1 MYKLRPYQQETIELC
16 GTSIS
21 KGIKGVLCVLPTG
34 AGKTVIFA
42 SMANKASENG
52 YTVLIITDSKKLFKQ
67 TSNYFDN
74 PTIINAEANVNLD
87 IQVGSII
94 VSMAQT
100 LSRRS
105 KTMDKLNNIPNLLVI
120 VDEAHVKTSCK
131 PLYKLDNSINIGF
144 TATPCGD
151 HLKDLFFELHDVITI
166 PELIH
171 EHYLTPCKSWS
182 RRIVDTS
189 NLKKAKGEYTEQSQ
203 TEAFRTGHYGLL
215 DDLRTVNYKKALVFT
230 SCIAQCDQVAE
241 YLKANGIDVAVVHS
255 EQDDIELFYQE
266 HAVCVSVGMLTK
278 GFDYPIIDLVIIFR
292 KTTSTPLF
300 LQMCGRG
307 GRKAEGKEV
316 WNIIDYGGNIEVHGL
331 WDSVREWEIGA
342 EKKKVKGDD
351 GEDIITAIPLCEC
364 NCCGYVS
371 LDKFEVCP
379 ECGSDVKKQEIVDV
393 ETDKKL
399 WSSDKD
405 PNKLTAQELFRYAC
419 EMKRRRLAIRIAMRR
434 GQDYLTEYAKAAGY
448 SPHWVGVVM
457 NNYGYY

>member
-151 HLKDLFFELHDVITI
+151 HLKDLFL
-166 PELIH
+166 
-171 EHYLTPCKSWS
+171 
-182 RRIVDTS
+182 
-189 NLKKAKGEYTEQSQ
+189 
-203 TEAFRTGHYGLL
+203 
-215 DDLRTVNYKKALVFT
+215 
-230 SCIAQCDQVAE
+230 SCT
-241 YLKANGIDVAVVHS
+241 
-255 EQDDIELFYQE
+255 
-266 HAVCVSVGMLTK
+266 M
-278 GFDYPIIDLVIIFR
+278 
-292 KTTSTPLF
+292 
-300 LQMCGRG
+300 
-307 GRKAEGKEV
+307 
-316 WNIIDYGGNIEVHGL
+316 
-331 WDSVREWEIGA
+331 
-342 EKKKVKGDD
+342 
-351 GEDIITAIPLCEC
+351 
-364 NCCGYVS
+364 
-371 LDKFEVCP
+371 
-379 ECGSDVKKQEIVDV
+379 
-393 ETDKKL
+393 
-399 WSSDKD
+399 
-405 PNKLTAQELFRYAC
+405 
-419 EMKRRRLAIRIAMRR
+419 
-434 GQDYLTEYAKAAGY
+434 
-448 SPHWVGVVM
+448 
-457 NNYGYY
+457 